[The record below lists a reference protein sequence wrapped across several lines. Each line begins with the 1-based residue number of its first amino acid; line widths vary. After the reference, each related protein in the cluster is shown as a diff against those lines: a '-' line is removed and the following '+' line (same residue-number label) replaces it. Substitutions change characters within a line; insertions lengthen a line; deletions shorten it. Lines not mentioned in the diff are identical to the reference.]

1 MAVAKSKPILRRRHR
16 HQASSSRQGR
26 GSCLSL
32 TELLTSPLYIL
43 DLGISSLLWL
53 HTMLFQLSLYGVYIS
68 LFVFCHA
75 TGRVIRRRKMV
86 IFKVIHVNN
95 SGMTHKLERTEC
107 RARSKVS
114 VKRSEQQ
121 GAVHMSRPVVRKEIS
136 DRDYSREDESGYLT
150 DSDRELE
157 TD

>member
-1 MAVAKSKPILRRRHR
+1 MK
-16 HQASSSRQGR
+16 
-26 GSCLSL
+26 
-32 TELLTSPLYIL
+32 
-43 DLGISSLLWL
+43 
-53 HTMLFQLSLYGVYIS
+53 
-68 LFVFCHA
+68 
-75 TGRVIRRRKMV
+75 RKMV

-121 GAVHMSRPVVRKEIS
+121 GAVPVSRPVVRKEIS

>member
-1 MAVAKSKPILRRRHR
+1 
-16 HQASSSRQGR
+16 
-26 GSCLSL
+26 
-32 TELLTSPLYIL
+32 
-43 DLGISSLLWL
+43 
-53 HTMLFQLSLYGVYIS
+53 
-68 LFVFCHA
+68 
-75 TGRVIRRRKMV
+75 MV

-121 GAVHMSRPVVRKEIS
+121 GAVHMMSRPVVRKEIS